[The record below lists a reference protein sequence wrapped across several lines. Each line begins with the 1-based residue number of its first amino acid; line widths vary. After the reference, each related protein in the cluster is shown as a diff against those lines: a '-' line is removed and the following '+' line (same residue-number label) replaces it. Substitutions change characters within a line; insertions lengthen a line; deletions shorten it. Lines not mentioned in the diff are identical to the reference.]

1 MEQHKSMAELQG
13 LMVFMASLSHGLEQ
27 VLGRGATSV
36 VFRAGRN
43 VGMRTKVPKTTDDPL
58 EAVDLVQQELRKK
71 GVAWEVVPWKAG
83 DQADYVY
90 DKDED
95 HKALKVVCRNCM
107 IRCALFRY
115 SHEQQQSLCMMNQGE
130 FCGIFK
136 KITGKTAMLEII
148 HPGEN
153 ACLKELVWHK

>member
-1 MEQHKSMAELQG
+1 MEQKQRDAELQG

-27 VLGRGATSV
+27 VLGRGANSV

-43 VGMRTKVPKTTDDPL
+43 VGMKAQVKQTTEDTL
-58 EAVDLVQQELRKK
+58 EAVELVQQELRRK
-71 GVAWEVVPWKAG
+71 GVAWEVVPWKPS

-95 HKALKVVCRNCM
+95 RWALKVVCRNCM

-136 KITGKTAMLEII
+136 KITGKNATLEII

>member
-1 MEQHKSMAELQG
+1 MEQAQKEGQLQG
-13 LMVFMASLSHGLEQ
+13 LMVFMASLSHGLEK
-27 VLGRGATSV
+27 VLGRGAKSV

-43 VGMRTKVPKTTDDPL
+43 VGMKVKVQQQSDDPL
-58 EAVDLVQQELRKK
+58 KALELVQDELRRK
-71 GVAWEVVPWKAG
+71 GVAWEVTPYKPASSR
-83 DQADYVY
+83 DYVY
-90 DKDED
+90 DKDG
-95 HKALKVVCRNCM
+95 KNAMKVVCRNCM

-136 KITGKTAMLEII
+136 KITGKNAMLEII

-153 ACLKELVWHK
+153 ACLKELIWDK